1 MMKNSVASLSLILIV
16 PFCLLA
22 GTVLMF
28 AVLSVWGLIEVGSAI
43 RNILPSRNNAMSGN
57 VNDGFEQR
65 EVIDVVWEDIPASQN
80 RA

>member
-28 AVLSVWGLIEVGSAI
+28 TVLSVWGLIEVGSAI
-43 RNILPSRNNAMSGN
+43 RNILPLRNNAVSEN
-57 VNDGFEQR
+57 VNDGLEQR